1 MMKGANKRIDQ
12 NSIELDDIL
21 SGLDQPGTQIIQQP
35 AAKTAVNKQASQT
48 TLAQKRQTHKETKE
62 VIKV

>member
-48 TLAQKRQTHKETKE
+48 TLA
-62 VIKV
+62 